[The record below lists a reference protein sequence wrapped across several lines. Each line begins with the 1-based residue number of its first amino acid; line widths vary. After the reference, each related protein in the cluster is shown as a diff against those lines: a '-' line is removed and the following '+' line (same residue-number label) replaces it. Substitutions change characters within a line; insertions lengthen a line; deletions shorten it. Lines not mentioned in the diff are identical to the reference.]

1 MGETGSTRRAWPP
14 AAGPRRPP
22 NAFAR
27 SACLT
32 NLGLL
37 LAGFAERTGR
47 IDLLDDACATAREA
61 LDGAPAGHP
70 LRARA
75 HFALSRA
82 LDARYTAVSSMS
94 DQDEAVAHARRGA
107 ESGSADDVPRRV
119 LLATHLA
126 GMLGNR
132 AGNAW
137 DPGGLG
143 VLGTPGDPA
152 EIDAPLALLRALA
165 AEVPSRSAD
174 RARVLRALGH

>member
-1 MGETGSTRRAWPP
+1 
-14 AAGPRRPP
+14 
-22 NAFAR
+22 
-27 SACLT
+27 
-32 NLGLL
+32 
-37 LAGFAERTGR
+37 
-47 IDLLDDACATAREA
+47 
-61 LDGAPAGHP
+61 
-70 LRARA
+70 
-75 HFALSRA
+75 
-82 LDARYTAVSSMS
+82 MS

-119 LLATHLA
+119 LLAAHLA

-143 VLGTPGDPA
+143 VPGTPGDPA